1 MSISRGVPGKN
12 NTVAQLH
19 AIAGYV
25 RGVSVTILD
34 SIYERVA
41 PPTSR
46 GGMIT
51 RSTLRP
57 ACNPRRSGCPG
68 RRLQE

>member
-19 AIAGYV
+19 AIAA
-25 RGVSVTILD
+25 S
-34 SIYERVA
+34 
-41 PPTSR
+41 
-46 GGMIT
+46 GGGIIT